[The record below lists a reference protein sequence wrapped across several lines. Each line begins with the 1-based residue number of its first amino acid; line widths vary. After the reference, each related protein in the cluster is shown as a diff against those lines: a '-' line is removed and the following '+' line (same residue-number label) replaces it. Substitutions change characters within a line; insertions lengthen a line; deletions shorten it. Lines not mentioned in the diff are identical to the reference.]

1 MTTIATRPELITLGE
16 HVQLLPDGDL
26 TGTLRWDP
34 TRSALIFVHD
44 QYPGEEEV
52 LSTVLIEHGLLP
64 ELGNCFIANW
74 TNHFGIT
81 ASLAEQHLIRV
92 VRQVT
97 VGPFRSVAFEVEI
110 VLPDNTA
117 RIAA

>member
-1 MTTIATRPELITLGE
+1 MTTTAPQPELITLGE
-16 HVQLLPDGDL
+16 HVQLLPHGDL
-26 TGTLRWDP
+26 TGALRWDP
-34 TRSALIFVHD
+34 TRSALVFAHD
-44 QYPGEEEV
+44 QYPGETEV

-64 ELGNCFIANW
+64 ELGNCFIKNW

-110 VLPDNTA
+110 VLPESA
-117 RIAA
+117 AQIAA